1 MSNSVINNPATV
13 NSSTPSSPRVD
24 NGNRPLT
31 EQVDKLRGIL
41 LRKDT
46 AETLG
51 QGLGLLFSVVKET
64 MVLLWLAFCWCIV
77 AIAWL
82 GNKTTQ
88 AGQQAKQQWTTFQE
102 STQDRTPSDIAAETS
117 KTVLNSSKTVME
129 QILTTAKK
137 QVGILDDESQN

>member
-1 MSNSVINNPATV
+1 LIIATE
-13 NSSTPSSPRVD
+13 SIASYLRSSP
-24 NGNRPLT
+24 P
-31 EQVDKLRGIL
+31 Q
-41 LRKDT
+41 
-46 AETLG
+46 A
-51 QGLGLLFSVVKET
+51 F
-64 MVLLWLAFCWCIV
+64 LW

-129 QILTTAKK
+129 QIVSTAKK